1 MKKMRMTLLLF
12 AVGIAGAILISPC
25 GAADTPAVTPDPL
38 AVPAVLATDPL
49 AVAAGCPKC
58 TCSCSPFLGAWV
70 GCFAE
75 EGKDK
80 CDQKMIETFKF
91 SLANLTCDQFTLNLQ
106 TGFCEEKVRRAFPE
120 AEKVTE
126 FVGVACKSAPDKLV
140 FTAVGYGVK
149 KRELCEEVVFIAIK
163 SGTISLPCSCGDPNG
178 ADVVQT
184 IQIFAAEQDSDCDG
198 LPDEC
203 DSVICLS
210 RTGMIKRIV
219 NRPQCEPARSF
230 VARLEPCKDVQTEA
244 TGKAFFKQVDRE
256 NKLSF
261 VVTVKDIKDV
271 TKVVIHV
278 RDKPWTRTEEH
289 EDKDEAFVLCPIA
302 GATECKS
309 GEFSGVLCC
318 GTIMEKDS
326 IGPMTGKKMDD
337 VIKAII
343 EGRAVVIIKTKQ
355 NPKGELCGQIEDP

>member
-1 MKKMRMTLLLF
+1 MEKMRTTLLLF
-12 AVGIAGAILISPC
+12 AVGITGTVLIGPC
-25 GAADTPAVTPDPL
+25 GAADA
-38 AVPAVLATDPL
+38 AGDPL
-49 AVAAGCPKC
+49 AVAADPLAVAADSLSIAGCPKC
-58 TCSCSPFLGAWV
+58 TCACSPFLGAWV
-70 GCFAE
+70 GCFSE
-75 EGKDK
+75 EGKDDAVDGNHK
-80 CDQKMIETFKF
+80 CDTKMIETFKF

-126 FVGVACKSAPDKLV
+126 FVGVACKSESNKLV

-149 KRELCEEVVFIAIK
+149 KRDLCEEVVFIAIK

-184 IQIFAAEQDSDCDG
+184 IEIFAAEQDTDCDG

-219 NRPQCEPARSF
+219 NKPQCEQARSF

-244 TGKAFFKQVDRE
+244 TGKAFFKQVGYED
-256 NKLSF
+256 KLSF

-271 TKVVIHV
+271 TKVVIHIS
-278 RDKPWTRTEEH
+278 DAPKMRTDEH
-289 EDKDEAFVLCPIA
+289 EDKDE
-302 GATECKS
+302 
-309 GEFSGVLCC
+309 
-318 GTIMEKDS
+318 
-326 IGPMTGKKMDD
+326 
-337 VIKAII
+337 
-343 EGRAVVIIKTKQ
+343 
-355 NPKGELCGQIEDP
+355 

>member
-1 MKKMRMTLLLF
+1 MKKMRTTLVLF
-12 AVGIAGAILISPC
+12 AIGMMGMVLTSSGR
-25 GAADTPAVTPDPL
+25 AADVAADATAVAVDPL
-38 AVPAVLATDPL
+38 AGAVDPL
-49 AVAAGCPKC
+49 ALAAGCPKC
-58 TCSCSPFLGAWV
+58 TCACSPFLGAWV

-80 CDQKMIETFKF
+80 CDKKMIETFKF
-91 SLANLTCDQFTLNLQ
+91 SMMNLTCDQFVLNLQ
-106 TGFCEEKVRRAFPE
+106 ASFCEEKVRRAFPE

-126 FVGVACKSAPDKLV
+126 FVGVACKSESNKLV

-149 KRELCEEVVFIAIK
+149 KKDICDEVVFIAIK

-178 ADVVQT
+178 ADVTQT
-184 IQIFAAEQDSDCDG
+184 VQIFAAEQDTDCDG

-219 NRPQCEPARSF
+219 NRPQCEPAKSF

-244 TGKAFFKQVDRE
+244 TGKAFFKRVDYE
-256 NKLSF
+256 DKLSF

-278 RDKPWTRTEEH
+278 SDKPKTRVDEH
-289 EDKDEAFVLCPIA
+289 EDKDEAFVLCPID

-309 GEFSGVLCC
+309 GEFSGLLCC
-318 GTIMEKDS
+318 GTIMEKDGL
-326 IGPMTGKKMDD
+326 GPMKGKKMDD
-337 VIKAII
+337 VIKAIV
-343 EGRAVVIIKTKQ
+343 EGRAVVIIKTRQ
-355 NPKGELCGQIEDP
+355 NPKGEICGRVEDP